1 MFKNMKLSTS
11 ITISIAVIVILC
23 TGILFSMSNNN
34 MSKVMRNTAVDNM
47 ITSLEAK
54 NQIIQSYI
62 ESSESTLM
70 AYSKANDF
78 KKFLKSP
85 NNTALFEAS
94 QTYTE
99 SFYEELVGWEGI
111 YLSEWNTHVIA
122 HANKNVVGITT
133 REGEPLK
140 ALQDAMMATEGVY
153 NTGIIVSPASQQL
166 VLSMYCPIYDTDG
179 TPLGLV
185 GGATIASNLKN
196 VLDSLTIKGL
206 ENAKYSLINVNTGTY
221 IFDNNEELMTQQIE
235 DPMLLSVMD
244 KISDSPELN
253 IETLS
258 YVGENGKKHIAVY
271 KSIPE
276 RGWAIVLS
284 DSEAEIF
291 ATANSNRVILGI
303 ISVISIGLTSFIS
316 FIVVKMSMKPL
327 GFVENEINKLKD
339 LNLTP
344 SKDIIKYS
352 SYKNEVGQIA
362 DAIYTLATTFR
373 DISGTLHKCSDSL
386 TSSSNHI
393 SNSSEALMECVEDNA
408 ATTEELSASIISTN
422 SAIEA
427 VSHEISYISDMVV
440 KIEEKVK
447 DGNDRSEDLIKIS
460 EDMRNSAEQTLVTSV
475 DKINITKQD
484 IETAIDK
491 LNALMK
497 INEMANQ
504 IVQITKQTNLLSLN
518 ASIEAARAGDAGRGF
533 AVVASEIGNLANSS
547 SRTASEI
554 QHLVEESNLSI
565 EMVRECFNDIIQF
578 MEKDV
583 ATEFESF
590 VNLSKGYSTSVETI
604 RSAIHEIENRTS
616 DCVQSVDNIKVQ
628 IGNVRMA
635 SNDNEAGVEEIIS
648 KNERTTSVADDI
660 NKIAQENRNNAM
672 AIKNIAD
679 SFKND

>member
-1 MFKNMKLSTS
+1 MKLSTS

-648 KNERTTSVADDI
+648 KNERTTSAADDI